1 MNMTIARESGER
13 SNPIWLLVNP
23 KHPAVRYYIWT
34 PVLAVIQDRV
44 YRELHER
51 IDTTDIFIRSVV
63 SETEMVPNT
72 LNWWGA
78 EVNAEIEL
86 FRQLVLE
93 HKPKIIITFGA
104 FPFEFLRRVYE
115 IEPRK
120 GPKHWSTS
128 NLKEEF
134 ERSIEDFD
142 INQTNRI
149 PLLRRVVESG
159 NFIEGHNYF
168 CQENVE
174 NYFCYVGTKIAE
186 KIIENQKGIN
196 NWVCLLYTSDAADE

>member
-1 MNMTIARESGER
+1 MNLPLSTTRR
-13 SNPIWLLVNP
+13 SKGILFVWFISKSSIDLSNSSFRLE
-23 KHPAVRYYIWT
+23 
-34 PVLAVIQDRV
+34 VLQC
-44 YRELHER
+44 LG
-51 IDTTDIFIRSVV
+51 
-63 SETEMVPNT
+63 P
-72 LNWWGA
+72 
-78 EVNAEIEL
+78 
-86 FRQLVLE
+86 FRGSISYTRL
-93 HKPKIIITFGA
+93 KNSNGA

-159 NFIEGHNYF
+159 KFVEGHNYF

-196 NWVCLLYTSDAADE
+196 NWVE

>member
-1 MNMTIARESGER
+1 MKMTIARESGER

-159 NFIEGHNYF
+159 KFIEGHNYF

-196 NWVCLLYTSDAADE
+196 NWVE